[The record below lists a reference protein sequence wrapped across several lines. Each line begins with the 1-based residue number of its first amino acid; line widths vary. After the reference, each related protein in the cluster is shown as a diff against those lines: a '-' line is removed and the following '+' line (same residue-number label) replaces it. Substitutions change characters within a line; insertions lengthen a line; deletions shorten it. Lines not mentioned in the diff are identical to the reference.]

1 MMPRAAYPGLPRRVF
16 PHGAAAAAP
25 GRSPSPA
32 RRRPASRRG
41 NVRAARRFVCGL
53 LWLAALTG
61 CAASPPERY
70 GVQSSRAVV
79 IFREYRPPFGGQTIR
94 PPCRMADVTT
104 LWMPLTTEESAR
116 LAAYDGLAA
125 GGSPVAVSVSAWLPP
140 SERQVMREY
149 LYRLTVSQKGVTGRV
164 MDRAAAFLPMIL
176 AELREQGLPRE
187 LAALPL
193 VESAFEPR
201 AVSHAGAA
209 GLWQLMPITARRF
222 GLIVDASCD
231 ERFDSRKATQAALR
245 YLRWLHGHF
254 RDWPLALAAYNCG
267 EGALTALLRRHGA
280 DSLAALSVVGRDA
293 MPQETLRFV
302 PKFVAAVTA
311 MTAAGHLPPE
321 GDRLPEPSVRPEPA
335 PALEDN
341 ALSGTRSFFSP
352 VRGATIPAMRRIEP

>member
-1 MMPRAAYPGLPRRVF
+1 MMPRVVRPGLPRRVAM
-16 PHGAAAAAP
+16 HGAAEAAP

-32 RRRPASRRG
+32 CRRPASRRE
-41 NVRAARRFVCGL
+41 NARAARRLVCGL
-53 LWLAALTG
+53 LCLAALTG
-61 CAASPPERY
+61 CTAAPPERY
-70 GVQSSRAVV
+70 GVQSSRAV
-79 IFREYRPPFGGQTIR
+79 IICREYCPPFGGQTIR

-104 LWMPLTTEESAR
+104 LWMPLTAEESAR
-116 LAAYDGLAA
+116 LAAYGDLSA
-125 GGSPVAVSVSAWLPP
+125 GGSPVAASVSAWLPP

-201 AVSHAGAA
+201 AVSRAGAA
-209 GLWQLMPITARRF
+209 GLWQLMPVTARRF

-231 ERFDSRKATQAALR
+231 ERFDTRKATQAALR
-245 YLRWLHGHF
+245 YLRRLHGHF

-267 EGALTALLRRHGA
+267 EGALSTLLRRHGA
-280 DSLAALSVVGRDA
+280 DSLAALSVAGRDA

-311 MTAAGHLPPE
+311 MTAAGHLPSE
-321 GDRLPEPSVRPEPA
+321 EDAFPEPSARPERTPVPEESA
-335 PALEDN
+335 P
-341 ALSGTRSFFSP
+341 SGTRSFFSP
-352 VRGATIPAMRRIEP
+352 VRGATIPAMRRIVR